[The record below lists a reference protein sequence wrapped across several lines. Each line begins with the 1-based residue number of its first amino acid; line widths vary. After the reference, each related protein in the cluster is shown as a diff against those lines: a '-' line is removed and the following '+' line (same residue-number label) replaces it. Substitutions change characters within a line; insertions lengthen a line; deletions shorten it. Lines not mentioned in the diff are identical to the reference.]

1 LTYFLALLVAIA
13 ATGAATGVVA
23 AAAAATATT
32 NETDQRATAQHS
44 GDNHRV
50 RVVSLL
56 SYSSYE
62 V

>member
-1 LTYFLALLVAIA
+1 MTYFLALLVAIG
-13 ATGAATGVVA
+13 ATGAAIGVI
-23 AAAAATATT
+23 AATATT
-32 NETDQRATAQHS
+32 NETDQRVTAQHS

-62 V
+62 F

>member
-1 LTYFLALLVAIA
+1 MTYFLALLVAIG
-13 ATGAATGVVA
+13 ATGAAIGVV
-23 AAAAATATT
+23 AATATT